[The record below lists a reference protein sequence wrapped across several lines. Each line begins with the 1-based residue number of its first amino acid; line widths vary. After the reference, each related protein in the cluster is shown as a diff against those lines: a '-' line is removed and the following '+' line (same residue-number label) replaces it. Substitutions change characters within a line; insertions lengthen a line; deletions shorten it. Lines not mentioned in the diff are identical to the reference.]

1 MIQRRHMKTRAPILV
16 AILTLAA
23 PASAQLRV
31 TQATPQ
37 GALAKTDHGN
47 EVRVVFSEPMVT
59 LGRIPE
65 PVAASFF
72 KIAPPVAGRFRWAGS
87 DALVF
92 TPRSPLPNATRFE
105 VTIEGAVAQSGNRLA
120 QPYSFAFTSPTLK
133 LEKAYWYRKSGKSDS
148 PLVIALSFNQP
159 VEAGAI
165 LPHLQL
171 ALAPHAWEA
180 PELPRA
186 TLALLRQRDP
196 RAIQDFEAK
205 VLRMRE
211 VAAARQSLGVGLATE
226 WNKDRF
232 PGADDARIVLETR
245 TSPSPN
251 AWIAVRLDG
260 RVPSLGGTET
270 PGAPQEVVLKLEPPF
285 FATGLRCASQCDP
298 DSYNALRFALHVEVK
313 AARAKFGVIDITDPA
328 RQRALTPAR
337 AETSEAESEFSP
349 DYGDGYDYDRSMGIA
364 MEDVGFSLEPARV
377 YAVAVDRSVTSSDGQ
392 TLGYTWMGPLQNWHR
407 RAYTSFGSG
416 HGVWEKG
423 GGSLLPYYARN
434 LKSVTEWIAPL
445 KTDELFPAIQVLQEK
460 SFEGAPRGTGTSRPL
475 SPVADQIQSYGL
487 DLKPALGGSPT
498 GLLWAA
504 LQDGAP
510 IPNAPSTDTKEI
522 KPRSTVVQV
531 TNLGLTVKDS
541 PQGLLALVTRL
552 EDGAPVTGARVE
564 VRNLENRVAWSGTSD
579 TTGVALAPGLDL
591 RNHDQYW
598 KLAYLVSA
606 EKDGD
611 VAYLLS
617 DWNDGVEPWFW
628 NLRYDLEEAKPLLRG
643 SVFTDRGVYRLGE
656 EVRIKAVLRNDT
668 ARGMQLLAGRN
679 VEVVIRDSQGQDLD
693 KRSVT
698 LSEWSSADFAFRV
711 PAEAALGR
719 YAIEVKQGEGR
730 SVSGDFLVAA
740 YRRPDF
746 RVDTNLAAETSVA
759 GATLK
764 GVVTGRYLFGAP
776 LPKRPAR
783 WALARQRVYTVPKP
797 IRERF
802 PEERYVFL
810 DQEETDVPRRS
821 QPEEVERKDAELDG
835 QGQLSLDL
843 RTEAG
848 LGHPYLYTLEGNVT
862 DVSRQAIAGHASF
875 RVDPAPFYIGV
886 KLPPYFVDTRSGL
899 ETDVVAVD
907 LQGRPQA
914 GVSVKVQ
921 LVQIQWNSVRRAQG
935 LGFFTW
941 ETEKK
946 EVPAGEWNVT
956 SSASVAPLR
965 VPIERG
971 GFYTLRASAGD
982 GQGHTTTTATSFYAL
997 GAGYTAWA
1005 RSDHNRIDLVPEKK
1019 TYRPGETARI
1029 MIKSPWETATALL
1042 TTEREG
1048 IRSQRSFPLT
1058 ATQQT
1063 VEVAL
1068 QEQDIPNLYVSVVL
1082 VKGRSG
1088 AFSKDDTSDP
1098 GKPAYRVGYVELKVE
1113 DRAKRLDVTLT
1124 SDREEYRPSAKA
1136 RVDVSIVDA
1145 GGRGGPSEVTLWA
1158 VDYGVL
1164 SLTAFKTPDVL
1175 TSVWVEKALQVLTQ
1189 DSRQNVISRRVLASK
1204 GASEGGG
1211 GGAEAGAGTLR
1222 KDFRPLAF
1230 WLGSVTT
1237 NAQGKASRE
1246 VTLPDSLTT
1255 YRIMAVAGDKESRFG
1270 WGEREIRTSKPVLL
1284 TSAFPRFLTIGDD
1297 ASFGSVVHSQLKEKG
1312 TAIVTFE
1319 ALDPARLEIE
1329 GDPRRTLEIAA
1340 QGSLE
1345 VRFRARAKAAGDARV
1360 RMRVSLLNESDAF
1373 EQVLPVKLVAT
1384 PQVVAAFGQARGSVA
1399 LARETLELPA
1409 SVLPNVGGLSV
1420 ETASTALVGLG
1431 EGARYLI
1438 DYPYRCAEQ
1447 RASAALALALAA
1459 DLGGAFRIEGSTGGR
1474 IKEAV
1479 AAAVT
1484 ELEDFQCDGGGFGY
1498 WKGGCPAS
1506 SPYMTSYALHVL
1518 QRLRALGY
1526 DVKASVLEQGYAHLE
1541 NALGQRSLAS
1551 ANAVPF
1557 DAAWQSFA
1565 VKVLVEA
1572 GRNQDSSLTRLY
1584 ASADRMPVFGLAY
1597 LLDALRAKGE
1607 TGARNEEILRRLRNA
1622 LRTEAGAAHVEEMD
1636 DPALVWLW
1644 NSNVRS
1650 TGIVLR
1656 SLIGASSSED
1666 ASLAGLV
1673 RYLLQSR
1680 VKGRWGN
1687 TQENAI
1693 ALLALVDY
1701 YRKFESEPPDFT
1713 AVVSLGKQVLL
1724 QAPFQGRTAEVRSRE
1739 VAMADLLARART
1751 NDRLELQFER
1761 DGAGSLYYGARLR
1774 YAPSAL
1780 DLTAQDSGI
1789 SVTRRY
1795 AAADA
1800 GGGGTRFK
1808 AGDLVK
1814 VTLRLEL
1821 TQERRF
1827 VAVRDPLPAGF
1838 EPVETAFAT
1847 TSAELAREQR
1857 EGESA
1862 ETDVFEFWRR
1872 GGFDHIER
1880 HDDRVQLFASRLAL
1894 GTHEFSYLARATT
1907 SGTFRA
1913 APAQAEEMYA
1923 PEVFGRT
1930 ASATVEIRP

>member
-1 MIQRRHMKTRAPILV
+1 MLGLA
-16 AILTLAA
+16 AA

-31 TQATPQ
+31 TEATPQ
-37 GALAKTDHGN
+37 GALAKSDDGN
-47 EVRVVFSEPMVT
+47 EIRVAFSEPMVS

-65 PVAASFF
+65 PVAAPFF
-72 KIAPPVAGRFRWAGS
+72 RITPQVAGRFRWAGT
-87 DALVF
+87 DAIIF

-105 VTIEGAVAQSGNRLA
+105 VTIDGAVAASGSRLA
-120 QPYSFAFTSPTLK
+120 RPYAFSFTTPTLK
-133 LEKAYWYRKSGKSDS
+133 LEKAYWYRQSGKSDS

-159 VEAGAI
+159 VKPDRV
-165 LPHLQL
+165 LPHIQL
-171 ALAPHAWEA
+171 AMASHAWDA

-205 VLRMRE
+205 LIRMRE
-211 VAAARQSLGVGLATE
+211 VAASRQSVPVDLATE

-232 PGADDARIVLETR
+232 PGADEARIVLKTR

-260 RVPSLGGTET
+260 RAPSLGGPET
-270 PGAPQEVVLKLEPPF
+270 PGAAQEVVLKLEPAF

-298 DSYNALRFALHVEVK
+298 DSHNPLRFPLHVSVK
-313 AARAKFGVIDITDPA
+313 AARAKFGVIDITAPA
-328 RQRALTPAR
+328 RQRALTPAKP
-337 AETSEAESEFSP
+337 ETSEAESDFSP

-364 MEDVGFSLEPARV
+364 MEDVGFSLEPAHV

-416 HGVWEKG
+416 HGVWEKS

-434 LKSVTEWIAPL
+434 LKSVTEWVRPL
-445 KTDELFPAIQVLQEK
+445 EIDELFPAVQVLQEK
-460 SFEGAPRGTGTSRPL
+460 SFEGSPRGAGASRTL

-504 LQDGAP
+504 LRDGAP
-510 IPNAPSTDTKEI
+510 IPNAPATDSKEL
-522 KPRSTVVQV
+522 KPRSSIVQV

-552 EDGAPVTGARVE
+552 DDGAPVVGARVE
-564 VRNLENRVAWSGTSD
+564 VRSLDNRVAWSGTSD
-579 TTGVALAPGLDL
+579 ATGIALAPGLDL

-598 KLAYLVSA
+598 KLAYMVSA

-668 ARGMQLLAGRN
+668 VRGMQLLSGRSL
-679 VEVVIRDSQGQDLD
+679 EVVIRDSQGQDLD
-693 KRSVT
+693 KRTLT
-698 LSEWSSADFAFRV
+698 LSEWSSVDFAFRV
-711 PAEAALGR
+711 PVEAALGR

-776 LPKRPAR
+776 MPKRPVR
-783 WALARQRVYTVPKP
+783 WALARQRVFTVPKE

-802 PEERYVFL
+802 PEDAYVFL
-810 DQEETDVPRRS
+810 DQAESDVPRRTEA
-821 QPEEVERKDAELDG
+821 EEVERKDAELDAA
-835 QGQLSLDL
+835 GQLSLDL
-843 RTEAG
+843 KTDAG
-848 LGHPYLYTLEGNVT
+848 LGLPYLYTLEGNVT
-862 DVSRQAIAGHASF
+862 DVSRQAIAGHGSF
-875 RVDPAPFYIGV
+875 RVDPAPFYLGL
-886 KLPPYFVDTRSGL
+886 KTPPYFVDTRSGL

-907 LQGRPQA
+907 LQGRSQA
-914 GVSVKVQ
+914 GLTVKVQ

-946 EVPAGEWNVT
+946 EVPAGEWSVT
-956 SSASVAPLR
+956 STATAAPLKI
-965 VPIERG
+965 PIERG
-971 GFYTLRASAGD
+971 GFYALRATASDAR
-982 GQGHTTTTATSFYAL
+982 GHTTTTATSFYAL

-1005 RSDHNRIDLVPEKK
+1005 RSDHNRIELVPEKK

-1042 TTEREG
+1042 TTELEG

-1063 VEVAL
+1063 VSVEL
-1068 QEQDIPNLYVSVVL
+1068 QERDIPNLYVSVVL

-1088 AFSKDDTSDP
+1088 AFTKDDTSDP

-1136 RVDVSIVDA
+1136 RVDVSVRDA
-1145 GGRGGPSEVTLWA
+1145 AGRGGPSEVTLWA

-1237 NAQGKASRE
+1237 DTQGKAARE

-1319 ALDPARLEIE
+1319 TLDPALLEVV

-1345 VRFRARAKAAGDARV
+1345 ARFRVRAQASGDARV

-1373 EQVLPVKLVAT
+1373 EEVLPVKLVAT
-1384 PQVVAAFGQARGSVA
+1384 PVVVAAFGQARGSVA

-1409 SVLPNVGGLSV
+1409 SVLPQVGGLSV

-1438 DYPYRCAEQ
+1438 DYPYGCAEQ
-1447 RASAALALALAA
+1447 RASAALALGLAA
-1459 DLGGAFRIEGSTGGR
+1459 DLGDAFRVEALRSDR
-1474 IKEAV
+1474 IKQAV
-1479 AAAVT
+1479 ATAVT
-1484 ELEDFQCDGGGFGY
+1484 ELEGFQCDGGGFAY

-1541 NALGQRSLAS
+1541 SALGQRSAAS

-1557 DAAWQSFA
+1557 DVAWQSFA

-1572 GRNQDSSLTRLY
+1572 GRNQDSALTRLY

-1607 TGARNEEILRRLRNA
+1607 TGARTEEILRRLRNA
-1622 LRTEAGAAHVEEMD
+1622 VRTEAGSAHVEELN

-1644 NSNVRS
+1644 NSNLRS

-1656 SLIGASSSED
+1656 SLIGAASSED

-1693 ALLALVDY
+1693 VLLALVDY
-1701 YRKFESEPPDFT
+1701 YKKFESEPPDFS
-1713 AVVSLGKQVLL
+1713 AVVSLGKEVLL
-1724 QAPFQGRTAEVRSRE
+1724 QAAFQGRTTEVRSRDL
-1739 VAMADLLARART
+1739 AMSDLLARGGA
-1751 NDRLELQFER
+1751 NQRLELGFKREGS
-1761 DGAGSLYYGARLR
+1761 GALYYGARLR

-1780 DLTAQDSGI
+1780 DLAAQDSGI
-1789 SVTRRY
+1789 TVTRRY
-1795 AAADA
+1795 APADGGAAV
-1800 GGGGTRFK
+1800 TRFK

-1857 EGESA
+1857 EGESV
-1862 ETDVFEFWRR
+1862 ETDLFAFWRR

-1880 HDDRVQLFASRLAL
+1880 HDDRVQLFASRLAV
-1894 GTHEFSYLARATT
+1894 GAHEFSYLARATT

-1913 APAQAEEMYA
+1913 APARAEEMYA
-1923 PEVFGRT
+1923 SEVFGRT
-1930 ASATVEIRP
+1930 ASVTVEIRP